1 MGVACQASGGT
12 CVLARPYSGLMGLAV
27 LDIDGVLADVR
38 HRLPFVHRRPKDW
51 DAFFAAAPDDAP
63 LAAGFSRATELA
75 ASGDII
81 YLTGRPERCRLDT
94 EFWLAKH
101 GFPNADVLMRPD
113 TDRRPARIF
122 KLDEVKRLAGS
133 ATIDLVVDDDA
144 LVIDTLTA
152 AGFTVEH
159 AQWMPETEPQ
169 QASLFEAQE
178 REGRT

>member
-1 MGVACQASGGT
+1 
-12 CVLARPYSGLMGLAV
+12 MGLAV

-38 HRLPFVHRRPKDW
+38 HRLPHVHRRPKDW

-63 LAAGFSRATELA
+63 LTEGLKRASELA
-75 ASGDII
+75 ARGDII

-94 EFWLAKH
+94 ETWLAGH
-101 GFPNADVLMRPD
+101 GFPSAIVLMRPD
-113 TDRRPARIF
+113 TDRRPARLF
-122 KLDEVKRLAGS
+122 KLDEVNRLATS

-144 LVIDTLTA
+144 LVIDTLRS
-152 AGFTVEH
+152 AGFPVEH
-159 AQWMPETEPQ
+159 AEWMAETQPQ

>member
-1 MGVACQASGGT
+1 
-12 CVLARPYSGLMGLAV
+12 MGLAV

-38 HRLPFVHRRPKDW
+38 HRLAHVQRRPKDW
-51 DAFFAAAPDDAP
+51 DAFFAAAPDDTP
-63 LAAGFSRATELA
+63 LPEGLDRATELA
-75 ASGDII
+75 ARGGII

-94 EFWLAKH
+94 ETWLAAH
-101 GFPNADVLMRPD
+101 GFPRSTLLMRPD
-113 TDRRPARIF
+113 TDRRPARMF
-122 KLDEVKRLAGS
+122 KLDEVRRLAASG
-133 ATIDLVVDDDA
+133 TIDVVVDDDA
-144 LVIDTLTA
+144 LVVDTLAA